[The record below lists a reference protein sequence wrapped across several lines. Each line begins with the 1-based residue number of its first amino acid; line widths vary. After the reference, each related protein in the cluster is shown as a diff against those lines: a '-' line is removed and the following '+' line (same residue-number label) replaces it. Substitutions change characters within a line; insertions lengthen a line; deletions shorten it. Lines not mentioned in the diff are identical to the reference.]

1 MHCDVTEICLERVS
15 SYHHK
20 YEEMNMT
27 LCLYSHRATLRVALA
42 RREATILTFDIDMS
56 YDMCTKLVVQY
67 LCNKIRL
74 PHYDGTVLTP
84 VAPRCFKNVPPQSHP
99 KYCKSI
105 DV

>member
-1 MHCDVTEICLERVS
+1 M
-15 SYHHK
+15 
-20 YEEMNMT
+20 
-27 LCLYSHRATLRVALA
+27 ALA

-67 LCNKIRL
+67 LSNKIRL
-74 PHYDGTVLTP
+74 PHIYDGTVLTP